1 MAEYK
6 REIGVAVSVAVAL
19 AIIVGGVSIY
29 YFPGPTNSTNTSSV
43 TTPAGTSSI
52 TTSSVHS
59 TETATTVVFQTTTNS
74 QSPQLQLSDF
84 SVLGKIPILVVT
96 PQNNTFLLMYN
107 VTAYNYTLSLSY
119 EQGNSYSVQYSN
131 GTQWLNS
138 SRACQTT
145 VNNSTTTA
153 NDSLSNT
160 TVVTTT
166 GVPCGKSNGVWY
178 PVNGEPI
185 ANVQNFNGSDVQVS
199 IQPTSIPAH
208 TTQAIQVRISIEMDP
223 GVYAINLAVG
233 IQAQGFSTIEYS
245 LGYTPVIV
253 QG

>member
-6 REIGVAVSVAVAL
+6 REIGVAVSIAVAL

-29 YFPGPTNSTNTSSV
+29 YFPGTTNPGSTSSV
-43 TTPAGTSSI
+43 TTTGGTSSV
-52 TTSSVHS
+52 TTSSLHS
-59 TETATTVVFQTTTNS
+59 TETSTSVAFQTTTNS

-145 VNNSTTTA
+145 SNSTTTV
-153 NDSLSNT
+153 NNTFSST

-166 GVPCGKSNGVWY
+166 GVPCGKSNGEWY

-199 IQPTSIPAH
+199 IQPTSVPAH
-208 TTQAIQVRISIEMDP
+208 TTQAIQVSISIEMDP
-223 GVYAINLAVG
+223 GVYAINLAMG
-233 IQAQGFSTIEYS
+233 IQAQGLSSIEYS

-253 QG
+253 QS

>member
-1 MAEYK
+1 LAEYK
-6 REIGVAVSVAVAL
+6 KEITVAVSIAVAL
-19 AIIVGGVSIY
+19 AIIVGGVSTY
-29 YFPGPTNSTNTSSV
+29 YFSGPTN
-43 TTPAGTSSI
+43 PAGTSSV

-59 TETATTVVFQTTTNS
+59 TETATSVQFQMTTNS
-74 QSPQLQLSDF
+74 QSPQLQLNDF

-107 VTAYNYTLSLSY
+107 VTSYNYTLSLSY
-119 EQGNSYSVQYSN
+119 EQVNSYSVQYSN

-138 SRACQTT
+138 SRDCQTT
-145 VNNSTTTA
+145 VNNSTTTIR
-153 NDSLSNT
+153 DSLSNS

-166 GVPCGKSNGVWY
+166 GVPCGKPNGEWY

-199 IQPTSIPAH
+199 IQPTSVPAH
-208 TTQAIQVRISIEMDP
+208 TTQTIQVRISIEMDP

-233 IQAQGFSTIEYS
+233 IQAQGFSAVEYS

-253 QG
+253 QS